1 MEHTVKSDGSFQGV
15 GAFVTLRLLCDC
27 RILAGE
33 KWVTHKHM
41 AKAKKIKFQL
51 IHYSLLNMVLGALE
65 TIFQHTVQSSDTEMD
80 SISSGLSFRL
90 LKI

>member
-51 IHYSLLNMVLGALE
+51 IHYSLLNMVLAALE
-65 TIFQHTVQSSDTEMD
+65 TILF
-80 SISSGLSFRL
+80 SILYSHLTQKWTLSPQGSVLGF
-90 LKI
+90 